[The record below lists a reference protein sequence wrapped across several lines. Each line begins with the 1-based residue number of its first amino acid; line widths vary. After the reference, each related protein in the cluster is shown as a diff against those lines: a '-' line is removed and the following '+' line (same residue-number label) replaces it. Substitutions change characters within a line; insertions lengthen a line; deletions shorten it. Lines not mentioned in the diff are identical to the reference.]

1 MVTWPMLA
9 FKSRCSDR
17 SGTNT
22 MLQNLASYLL
32 GGTTTNPG
40 QAGGALNSD
49 SDNRVALRT
58 TDYDDGWTMVDR
70 DSEGNSDDS
79 SHDSASEDDS
89 DSGMDVVRLGRA
101 SSVDSLV
108 HVHAMEESWFVTPP
122 PCFSSQTGTKNRLIM
137 FVRNKHYN
145 RKRGKALKGL
155 AQIFLHLGLFEENLH
170 PYLLSSPAL
179 RTSPLENLLIEH
191 PSMSVYQRTG
201 SRHPHLH
208 SPARSNASEGAIVVE
223 EEVMEDSTVAEG
235 SMVVYCR
242 PHSPARRARPTVL
255 VSGIHEVQLLKHRQA
270 QKIQTKKVAKQLTRG
285 YLKRANKA
293 REVNGHNYNP
303 RRKERSQGS
312 NRSHASN
319 NRKC

>member
-1 MVTWPMLA
+1 
-9 FKSRCSDR
+9 
-17 SGTNT
+17 

-122 PCFSSQTGTKNRLIM
+122 PCFSSQTGP
-137 FVRNKHYN
+137 V
-145 RKRGKALKGL
+145 
-155 AQIFLHLGLFEENLH
+155 Q
-170 PYLLSSPAL
+170 L